1 MQDLGNPRRAPIGIL
16 VEPVPVLIVD
26 DEGDFRTLLVEA
38 LESLGYGAEGAE
50 SAETAIER
58 VKEKHFPVIFTD
70 LNMPGGL
77 SGLELL
83 KAIQGLDTKAFTILM
98 TGYATTESAI
108 QALKRGAYD
117 FIQKPFKLAELE
129 ASLERAL
136 AHYRTLRE
144 NEAYQTRLEDMVEE
158 RTREI
163 LQLKDNIENLFEG
176 FVQASI
182 VAIEARDPSTSGH
195 STRVATMTVGL
206 AEAVNRT
213 PNGDYGSIRF
223 SDQQIREVR
232 YASLLHDFGKVGVRE
247 QVLVKARKLEPER
260 LERILQ
266 RLYQRDLELAMAML
280 ERAWQDGRNY
290 DAVHLESLLGNRKH
304 ETQELVDLI
313 LRCNEPAVLPQEI
326 RDGMDVLEELEF
338 RHWSGGAK
346 AILEKSDIEALR
358 IPKGSLSK
366 EERDEI
372 NSHVTHTFRFL
383 SQIPWTRELAQVPQI
398 AYAHHERLNGR
409 GYPRGLGDPEIPVQS
424 KLMAVADVFDALAAK
439 DRPYKKAVSVERSL
453 QILQDEAEVGLLD
466 SDAFKIF
473 VDAKVYELTNLSE
486 IRA

>member
-1 MQDLGNPRRAPIGIL
+1 M
-16 VEPVPVLIVD
+16 EPVPVLIVD

-50 SAETAIER
+50 SAEIAIER
-58 VKEKHFPVIFTD
+58 VKVKHFPVIFTD

-136 AHYRTLRE
+136 AHYRILRE
-144 NEAYQTRLEDMVEE
+144 NEAYQNRLEEMVDE

-163 LQLKDNIENLFEG
+163 LQLKDNIEKLFEG

-195 STRVATMTVGL
+195 STRVATLTVGL

-213 PNGDYGSIRF
+213 PNGTYGTIRF
-223 SDQQIREVR
+223 SEQQIREVR

-247 QVLVKARKLEPER
+247 QVLIKARKLEPER

-266 RLYQRDLELAMAML
+266 RLYQRDLEVAMAML
-280 ERAWQDGRNY
+280 ERAWRDG
-290 DAVHLESLLGNRKH
+290 AVFDQAHVKSLLGSRRR
-304 ETQELVDLI
+304 ESQELVDLI

-326 RDGMDVLEELEF
+326 RDGMEVLGGLEF
-338 RHWSGGAK
+338 HHWSGDRK
-346 AILEKSDIEALR
+346 SILEGADIDALR

-372 NSHVTHTFRFL
+372 NSHVSHTFRFL
-383 SQIPWTRELAQVPQI
+383 SQIPWTQELAQIPQI

-409 GYPRGLGDPEIPVQS
+409 GYPRGLGTQDIPVQS

-473 VDAKVYELTNLSE
+473 VEAKVYELTNLSE